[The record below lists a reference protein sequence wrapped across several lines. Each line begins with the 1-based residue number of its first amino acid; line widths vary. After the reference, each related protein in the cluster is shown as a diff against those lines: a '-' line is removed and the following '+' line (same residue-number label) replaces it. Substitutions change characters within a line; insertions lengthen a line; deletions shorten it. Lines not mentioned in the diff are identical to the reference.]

1 MRQHKEMKRMHTMTQ
16 MEADRITTRSSMA
29 VAASAL
35 LKKTA
40 AVNVAYLMV
49 EAAKSRKL
57 DFTLTHFKAE

>member
-1 MRQHKEMKRMHTMTQ
+1 MTQ